1 MPTLATATVIG
12 HLYGPPELKDG
23 ERNKWCRIRFWTS
36 DRIKG
41 QDEKKFTSWG
51 GLVSGPQA
59 EWIARD
65 GKKGTLICVSGTIRL
80 DKYTKS
86 DGAESYSIEFTR
98 ISECRSL
105 EGREEREKAASALV
119 SQPAPA
125 PAPAG
130 GSSGDDEPPFM
141 RRGEWE

>member
-12 HLYGPPELKDG
+12 HLYSPVELKEG
-23 ERNKWCRIRFWTS
+23 ERGKWCRIRLWTS
-36 DRIKG
+36 DKVKG

-51 GLVSGPQA
+51 GIVSGPQA

-65 GKKGTLICVSGTIRL
+65 GKKGTLVCVSGSVRL
-80 DKYTKS
+80 DKFTKK

-105 EGREEREKAASALV
+105 EGREEQQAAAAPEPRPSRPA
-119 SQPAPA
+119 APA
-125 PAPAG
+125 AADPDDGAP
-130 GSSGDDEPPFM
+130 F
-141 RRGEWE
+141 